1 MLREGELPSL
11 PGRPFLVASV
21 GGGTLV
27 GRKALQSGQAM
38 RIVIV
43 GAGAVGSYLAER
55 LSAEGQ
61 DVIVIEDDEERAAQL
76 QDRLDALVIAGNGAS
91 PAILE
96 RAGVDHADLLIA
108 VSNSDGANVLA
119 CHVAA
124 ELGVKRTVARV
135 EDPGMRE
142 ALVGLEVDFVID
154 PGEAA
159 SNELVALVRQSGVS
173 ELVEFGEGRLALVGA
188 TVPAGA
194 PLVGRSLGRLRNM
207 QWGWEWVVAALVRH
221 GTTIVAHGDTV
232 IEAGDHV
239 LLMVSSGDVD
249 RSTELLGVSHHK
261 IRRVIILGS
270 TRLADLT
277 TGHMIEAGFEVA
289 IIDSEADRCRKLATK
304 HPRALVLC
312 DDPTN
317 PGTLESLELDES
329 DAVLA
334 LTGWDEVNILGC
346 LVAKALGVSTTVSR
360 FNRIEY
366 VGLLGGAGI
375 DAAVSS
381 RLIAA
386 GAILRFVRRGRIHS
400 VVTFRDTDAEAIELE
415 VDSQSGAVGRTVME
429 LGMPRGAVIGGV
441 VRNGATFVPKCDSTI
456 EPGDRVIVF
465 SMPNCIGTV
474 EALFG
479 RE

>member
-1 MLREGELPSL
+1 
-11 PGRPFLVASV
+11 
-21 GGGTLV
+21 
-27 GRKALQSGQAM
+27 M

-61 DVIVIEDDEERAAQL
+61 DVVVIEDDEEQAAEL

-91 PAILE
+91 PAVLE
-96 RAGVDHADLLIA
+96 KAGVDSAELLIA

-135 EDPGMRE
+135 EDSGMRE
-142 ALVGLEVDFVID
+142 ALAGLEVDFVID
-154 PGEAA
+154 PGEAG
-159 SNELVALVRQSGVS
+159 SHELVALVRQSGVS

-188 TVPAGA
+188 TVPQSA
-194 PLVGRSLGRLRNM
+194 PLVGRSLAQLRKIE
-207 QWGWEWVVAALVRH
+207 WGWQWVVAALVRH
-221 GTTIVAHGDTV
+221 GSTIVAHGDTL
-232 IEAGDHV
+232 IQAGDHV
-239 LLMVSSGDVD
+239 LVMVRSEDVESATD
-249 RSTELLGVSHHK
+249 LLGVRHHS

-277 TGHMIEAGFEVA
+277 AGQMLAAGFEVVM
-289 IIDSEADRCRKLATK
+289 IDSEADRCRRLAAK
-304 HPRALVLC
+304 YPRALVLC

-317 PGTLESLELDES
+317 PSTIESLEPGES

-346 LVAKALGVSTTVSR
+346 LVAKALGASTAVSR

-366 VGLLGGAGI
+366 VSLLGGVGI

-400 VVTFRDTDAEAIELE
+400 VVTFRDTDAEAIEIE
-415 VDSQSGAVGRTVME
+415 VDATSRAVGRPVMD
-429 LGMPRGAVIGGV
+429 LGMPRGAVIGGLL
-441 VRNGATFVPKCDSTI
+441 RNGSTLVPTGETVV

>member
-1 MLREGELPSL
+1 
-11 PGRPFLVASV
+11 
-21 GGGTLV
+21 
-27 GRKALQSGQAM
+27 M

-43 GAGAVGSYLAER
+43 GAGAVGSYLAQR
-55 LSAEGQ
+55 LSADGQ
-61 DVIVIEDDEERAAQL
+61 DVVIIEDDEERAAEL
-76 QDRLDALVIAGNGAS
+76 QDRIDALVISGNGAS
-91 PAILE
+91 PATLE
-96 RAGVDHADLLIA
+96 EAGVSRSDLLIA

-135 EDPGMRE
+135 EDPDMRE
-142 ALVGLEVDFVID
+142 ALAGLEVDFVID

-159 SNELVALVRQSGVS
+159 AHELLALVRQSGVS
-173 ELVEFGEGRLALVGA
+173 ELVEFGGGRLVLVGA
-188 TVPAGA
+188 TIPPGA
-194 PLVGRSLGRLRNM
+194 PLVGRSLNQLRRV
-207 QWGWEWVVAALVRH
+207 QWGWEWVVTAIVRH

-232 IEAGDHV
+232 IEPGDHV
-239 LLMVSSGDVD
+239 LLMVAAGDVE
-249 RSTELLGVSHHK
+249 RSITLLGVSHHT

-277 TGHMIEAGFEVA
+277 AGLCLEAGFEVA
-289 IIDSEADRCRKLATK
+289 IIDNDQDRCRKMAAHHAK
-304 HPRALVLC
+304 ALVLC

-317 PGTLESLELDES
+317 PRSIEGLEIDDG

-366 VGLLGGAGI
+366 VSLLGGVGI

-415 VDSQSGAVGRTVME
+415 VEGQSRAIGRKVVD
-429 LGMPRGAVIGGV
+429 LGMPRGAVIGGI
-441 VRNGATFVPKCDSTI
+441 VRDEDTFVPTGSSVI
-456 EPGDRVIVF
+456 ERGDRVIVF
-465 SMPNCIGTV
+465 SMPACIGSV
-474 EALFG
+474 EELFG

>member
-1 MLREGELPSL
+1 
-11 PGRPFLVASV
+11 
-21 GGGTLV
+21 
-27 GRKALQSGQAM
+27 M

-61 DVIVIEDDEERAAQL
+61 DVTVIEADEQLASELQERV
-76 QDRLDALVIAGNGAS
+76 DALVITGNGAS
-91 PAILE
+91 PAVLE
-96 RAGVDHADLLIA
+96 QAKVDRADLLIA

-142 ALVGLEVDFVID
+142 ALASLDVDFVID

-159 SNELVALVRQSGVS
+159 SHELEALVRQSGVS
-173 ELVEFGEGRLALVGA
+173 ELVEFGEGRLVLVGA
-188 TVPAGA
+188 TVAGSSL
-194 PLVGRSLGRLRNM
+194 LVGRPLAQLRRID
-207 QWGWEWVVAALVRH
+207 WGWEWVVAALVRH
-221 GTTIVAHGDTV
+221 GKTIVAHGDTLV
-232 IEAGDHV
+232 EPGDHV
-239 LLMVSSGDVD
+239 LVMVGAADVE
-249 RSTELLGVSHHK
+249 RCTELLGVRHHD

-277 TGHMIEAGFEVA
+277 ADRMIEAGFETV
-289 IIDSEADRCRKLATK
+289 IIDEDRDRCRKLATR
-304 HPRALVLC
+304 HPKALVLC

-317 PGTLESLELDES
+317 PKTIESLEIGET
-329 DAVLA
+329 DALLA

-346 LVAKALGVSTTVSR
+346 LVGKALGVSTTVSR

-366 VGLLGGAGI
+366 VALLGGVGV

-415 VDSQSGAVGRTVME
+415 VDSGSRAVGRTITE
-429 LGMPRGAVIGGV
+429 LGMPRGAVIGGII
-441 VRNGATFVPKCDSTI
+441 RNGSTFVPRSGSIIAD
-456 EPGDRVIVF
+456 GDTLIVF
-465 SMPNCIGTV
+465 SLPECIAAV
-474 EALFG
+474 EALFT

>member
-1 MLREGELPSL
+1 
-11 PGRPFLVASV
+11 
-21 GGGTLV
+21 
-27 GRKALQSGQAM
+27 M

-61 DVIVIEDDEERAAQL
+61 DVVVIEDDEELAADL
-76 QDRLDALVIAGNGAS
+76 QDRIDALVIPGNGAS
-91 PAILE
+91 PSVLE
-96 RAGVDHADLLIA
+96 QAGVQKSDLLIA

-135 EDPGMRE
+135 EDPDMRE
-142 ALVGLEVDFVID
+142 ALAGLEVDFVID

-159 SNELVALVRQSGVS
+159 SHELLALVRQSGVS
-173 ELVEFGEGRLALVGA
+173 ELVEFGGGKLALVGA
-188 TVPAGA
+188 TVPPGA
-194 PLVGRSLGRLRNM
+194 PLVGRNLGTLRRID
-207 QWGWEWVVAALVRH
+207 WGWEWVVTAIVRH

-232 IEAGDHV
+232 IEPGDHV
-239 LLMVSSGDVD
+239 LLMVASDDVD
-249 RSTELLGVSHHK
+249 RSTDLLGVSHHTV
-261 IRRVIILGS
+261 RRVIILGS

-277 TGHMIEAGFEVA
+277 AGLCIDAGFDVV
-289 IIDSEADRCRKLATK
+289 IVDQDPGRCRKLAAK
-304 HPRALVLC
+304 HGRALVIC

-317 PGTLESLELDES
+317 PKTLEGLEVDDRDSL
-329 DAVLA
+329 LA
-334 LTGWDEVNILGC
+334 LTGWDEVNILAC

-366 VGLLGGAGI
+366 VSLLGGVGI

-400 VVTFRDTDAEAIELE
+400 VVTFRDTDAEAIEIE
-415 VDSQSGAVGRTVME
+415 VEAQSKAVGVTVVE

-441 VRNGATFVPKCDSTI
+441 LRNGDTFVPTGASKI
-456 EPGDRVIVF
+456 ETGDRVIVF
-465 SMPNCIGTV
+465 SMPNCIAAV
-474 EALFG
+474 EELFG